1 MTILRIKPGVGVGGL
16 RPEIVLAIQV
26 FYSCYS
32 VLDKDGEAV
41 ITSCTEGKHM
51 RGSRHYVGLA
61 FDGRIRTLKEGQPE
75 MLADMLRECLTK
87 EYDVVLESTHIHV
100 EYDPEYLG

>member
-16 RPEIVLAIQV
+16 RPETLLAIQV

-41 ITSCTEGKHM
+41 ITSCTEGKHG

-61 FDGRIRTLKEGQPE
+61 FDGRTRNLDDEQKKTLR
-75 MLADMLRECLTK
+75 DMLKECLTD